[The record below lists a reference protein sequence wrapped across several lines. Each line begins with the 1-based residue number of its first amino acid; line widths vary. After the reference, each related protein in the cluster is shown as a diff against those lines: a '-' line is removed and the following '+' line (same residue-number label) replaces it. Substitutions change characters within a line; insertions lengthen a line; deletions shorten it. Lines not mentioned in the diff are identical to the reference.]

1 MTVINRD
8 DAVAIFRAKYDRIGS
23 RDQLSTKLS
32 EEYKITPRAVRD
44 IWNLRTWKH
53 ATMPFWT
60 TKDHNHFL
68 WKSQKMQGSTGM
80 IQNHTGV
87 LPDHDRAMRRVEG
100 HFIAQGPSRTLQPVS
115 MPPCVSL
122 VWSRMD
128 STLDGLL
135 EEALALFSQQS

>member
-8 DAVAIFRAKYDRIGS
+8 DAVAIFRAKFDRTGS
-23 RDQLSTKLS
+23 RSQLSTKLS
-32 EEYKITPRAVRD
+32 EKYEITPRAVRD
-44 IWNLRTWKH
+44 IWNLRTWTH
-53 ATMPFWT
+53 ATMPYWT

-68 WKSQKMQGSTGM
+68 LKSQKIKAQGM
-80 IQNHTGV
+80 IQYHTGV
-87 LPDHDRAMRRVEG
+87 LPNHDRAIRRVEG
-100 HFIAQGPSRTLQPVS
+100 HLIAQGPSRTLQPVS

-135 EEALALFSQQS
+135 EEALAFFSQQS